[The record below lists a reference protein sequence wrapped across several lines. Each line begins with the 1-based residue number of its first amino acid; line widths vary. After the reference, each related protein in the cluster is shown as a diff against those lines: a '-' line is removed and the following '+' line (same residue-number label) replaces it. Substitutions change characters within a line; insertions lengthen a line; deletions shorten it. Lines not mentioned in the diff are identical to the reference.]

1 MRVSVPEGQRL
12 LAALGAAADI
22 AYSWDVQ
29 SGALEWLSDP
39 TGLGSQFAAIRTA
52 DALAA
57 RIHGE
62 DATTRSAA
70 IARHLARS
78 GSEPFEC
85 EFRVR
90 DDHDDPVW
98 VHDRGIAIYDAAGQP
113 ARITG
118 VMRMIGARKAR
129 EAQLEYLANHAE
141 LTGHYNRRRLREALD
156 HALGAARRYGIAG
169 AYLVVGIDRL
179 AGIGEAFGI
188 EASDAIVI
196 AIGRVLDRSLRNTD
210 IIGRIGPERFG
221 VVLSHSPVV
230 DLAITA
236 EKILAA
242 VRLARIEAE
251 GSELHV
257 TVSIGGVAFQ
267 DDPPAVADIMS
278 RGEAALQGAEQQGRD
293 CFALYQDGPT
303 HREQRRHAMWV
314 VEEVQSG
321 LKDGRVML
329 AYQPIVDSL
338 TKRPDHYECL
348 IRLRRR
354 NGQLV
359 TAGNFVPL
367 VEQSGLM
374 RQVDRRA
381 VELAIEELS
390 AYPDLR
396 LAVNVSGHTTSD
408 RNWLRT
414 LGTLV
419 RGIPEVAQRLTVE
432 ITETV
437 ALQDIDETARF
448 VRKLRDLG
456 CRVSLDDFGAGY
468 TSFRNLKALEVD
480 CVKIDG
486 SFVRGLS
493 DNIDNQLFVRTLI
506 GLAEGLGLFAVAEC
520 VENEGDAALLG
531 RRGVRFMQGWYFG
544 KPSLDRPWAP
554 QTRTA
559 GSPAAQMAGPKL
571 TVVNGGRTA
580 L

>member
-1 MRVSVPEGQRL
+1 MRDNMPEGQRL

-22 AYSWDVQ
+22 AYAWDVR
-29 SGALEWLSDP
+29 SGAIEWLSDP
-39 TGLGSQFAAIRTA
+39 TVLGAQFAAVRSA

-57 RIHGE
+57 RILSE
-62 DATTRSAA
+62 DATIRAA
-70 IARHLARS
+70 ALARHLGGA
-78 GSEPFEC
+78 GAEPYEC
-85 EFRVR
+85 EYRVR

-98 VHDRGIAIYDAAGQP
+98 VHDRGIALYDEHGQP
-113 ARITG
+113 ASITG
-118 VMRMIGARKAR
+118 VLRLVGARKAR
-129 EAQLEYLANHAE
+129 EAQLEYLANHDE
-141 LTGHYNRRRLREALD
+141 LTGHFNRVRLRDALE
-156 HALGAARRYGIAG
+156 HALGSARRYAVAG
-169 AYLVVGIDRL
+169 AYLVIGIDKL
-179 AGIGEAFGI
+179 QQIAEAFG
-188 EASDAIVI
+188 ADAADSVVV
-196 AIGRVLDRSLRNTD
+196 AVGRILDRSLRNTD
-210 IIGRIGPERFG
+210 IIGRIGGDRFG
-221 VVLSHSPVV
+221 VVLSHSPLV

-242 VRLARIEAE
+242 VRQARINAPD
-251 GSELHV
+251 GDLHV

-267 DDPPAVADIMS
+267 EQPPSVADIMG
-278 RGEAALQGAEQQGRD
+278 RGDVALQSAEQQGCD
-293 CFALYQDGPT
+293 CFALYQDGPAN
-303 HREQRRHAMWV
+303 REQRRHAMWV

-329 AYQPIVDSL
+329 AFQPIVETQSRR
-338 TKRPDHYECL
+338 TDHYECL

-354 NGQLV
+354 NGQVL
-359 TAGNFVPL
+359 AAADFVPL

-381 VELAIEELS
+381 LELAVEELS
-390 AYPDLR
+390 AFPDLK
-396 LAVNVSGHTTSD
+396 LAVNVSGHTTGD

-419 RGIPEVAQRLTVE
+419 RGMPELAQRLTVE

-468 TSFRNLKALEVD
+468 TSFRSLKALEVD

-493 DNIDNQLFVRTLI
+493 EHVDNQLFVRTLI
-506 GLAEGLGLFAVAEC
+506 GLADGLGLFTVAEC
-520 VENEGDAALLG
+520 VENDQDAALLT
-531 RRGVRFMQGWYFG
+531 RRGVRFMQGWRFG
-544 KPSLDRPWAP
+544 KPSLERPWAGEG
-554 QTRTA
+554 A
-559 GSPAAQMAGPKL
+559 DAAARQNAPVFS
-571 TVVNGGRTA
+571 VVNGGRSA

>member
-1 MRVSVPEGQRL
+1 VLRL
-12 LAALGAAADI
+12 
-22 AYSWDVQ
+22 
-29 SGALEWLSDP
+29 
-39 TGLGSQFAAIRTA
+39 
-52 DALAA
+52 
-57 RIHGE
+57 
-62 DATTRSAA
+62 
-70 IARHLARS
+70 
-78 GSEPFEC
+78 
-85 EFRVR
+85 
-90 DDHDDPVW
+90 
-98 VHDRGIAIYDAAGQP
+98 
-113 ARITG
+113 
-118 VMRMIGARKAR
+118 IGARKAR
-129 EAQLEYLANHAE
+129 EAQLEYLANHDE
-141 LTGHYNRRRLREALD
+141 LTGHYNRGRLREALE

-179 AGIGEAFGI
+179 APIGDAFGI
-188 EASDAIVI
+188 EAADAIVI

-210 IIGRIGPERFG
+210 IIGRIGPDRFG

-242 VRLARIEAE
+242 VRLARIEAQ

-267 DDPPAVADIMS
+267 ENAPAVADIMG
-278 RGEAALQGAEQQGRD
+278 RGETALHVAEQQGRD

-329 AYQPIVDSL
+329 AYQPIVDSV
-338 TKRPDHYECL
+338 TRRPDHYECL

-354 NGQLV
+354 NGQVV
-359 TAGNFVPL
+359 TAANFVPL

-390 AYPDLR
+390 AFPDLR

-414 LGTLV
+414 LATLV

-493 DNIDNQLFVRTLI
+493 ENIDNQLFVRTLI
-506 GLAEGLGLFAVAEC
+506 GLADGLGLFTVAEC
-520 VENEGDAALLG
+520 VESEEDSALLA
-531 RRGVRFMQGWYFG
+531 RRGVRFMQGWHFG
-544 KPSLDRPWAP
+544 KPSLERPWLPESGAA
-554 QTRTA
+554 TS
-559 GSPAAQMAGPKL
+559 SPAASATPKL
-571 TVVNGGRTA
+571 TVVNGGRAA
-580 L
+580 LRGV